1 MKIARIFLLLA
12 VVLLLSPV
20 AMGCQSGPPA
30 ESGLTSMPLPQA
42 IANGKPT
49 IAEFGRG
56 TCIPCKQMKPILE
69 ELAKDFEGKLNVVI
83 VSIDDYQ
90 ALTSHYRIAAIPTQ
104 VVFDSEG
111 KELGR
116 HIGLWPKDQIM
127 RILPQL
133 GITD

>member
-1 MKIARIFLLLA
+1 
-12 VVLLLSPV
+12 
-20 AMGCQSGPPA
+20 
-30 ESGLTSMPLPQA
+30 MPLPQA
-42 IANGKPT
+42 IVNGKPT

-90 ALTSHYRIAAIPTQ
+90 SLTSHYRIAAIPTQ

-116 HIGLWPKDQIM
+116 HIGLWPKDQII

>member
-12 VVLLLSPV
+12 AVLLLSPL
-20 AMGCQSGPPA
+20 AIGCQSDPPA

-42 IANGKPT
+42 LSNGKPT

-116 HIGLWPKDQIM
+116 HIGLWPKDQII

>member
-1 MKIARIFLLLA
+1 MKIARIMLMSA
-12 VVLLLSPV
+12 MVLLLT
-20 AMGCQSGPPA
+20 ALAIGCKSDPPT

-83 VSIDDYQ
+83 ISIDDYQ
-90 ALTSHYRIAAIPTQ
+90 ALTSQFRISVIPTQ

-116 HIGLWPKDQIM
+116 HIGLWPKDQII

>member
-1 MKIARIFLLLA
+1 MKIARIMLMSA
-12 VVLLLSPV
+12 MVLLLT
-20 AMGCQSGPPA
+20 ALAIGCKSDPPT
-30 ESGLTSMPLPQA
+30 ESGLTSMLLPQA

-116 HIGLWPKDQIM
+116 HIGLWPKDQII

>member
-1 MKIARIFLLLA
+1 MLTA
-12 VVLLLSPV
+12 VLLLSPL
-20 AMGCQSGPPA
+20 AIGCQSDPAA

-42 IANGKPT
+42 LSNGKPT

-69 ELAKDFEGKLNVVI
+69 ELAKAYEGRLNVVI
-83 VSIDDYQ
+83 ISIDDYQ
-90 ALTSHYRIAAIPTQ
+90 ALTSQFRISVIPTQ

-116 HIGLWPKDQIM
+116 HIGLWPKDQII

-133 GITD
+133 GITH

>member
-1 MKIARIFLLLA
+1 MKIARIMLMSA
-12 VVLLLSPV
+12 MVLLLT
-20 AMGCQSGPPA
+20 ALAIGCKSDPPT

-116 HIGLWPKDQIM
+116 HIGLWPKDQII